1 VNRLLLHNAVLR
13 ENFDTVFAIKES
25 LKAENYHDAIMY
37 FNDLTDEEKRA
48 LWISTRA
55 GGIWTPQERKKMKS
69 NEWVRV
75 RNEGV

>member
-1 VNRLLLHNAVLR
+1 
-13 ENFDTVFAIKES
+13 
-25 LKAENYHDAIMY
+25 MY

-55 GGIWTPQERKKMKS
+55 GGIWTPDERKKMKS